1 MANSASALKRVR
13 QAARRTERNTALRSR
28 VKTLRKQTLGKVESG
43 DLEEAKAFFVKFS
56 SAVDVATKKNIFHKN
71 KAANLKSKTN
81 KAIKAIASV

>member
-13 QAARRTERNTALRSR
+13 QAARRTERNTALKSR
-28 VKTLRKQTLGKVESG
+28 VKTLRKQTLGKAESG
-43 DLEEAKAFFVKFS
+43 DLEGAKAFFAKFS

-81 KAIKAIASV
+81 KAIKAAVTA

>member
-13 QAARRTERNTALRSR
+13 QTARRTERNTALKSR
-28 VKTLRKQTLGKVESG
+28 VKTLRKQTLQKAESG
-43 DLEEAKAFFVKFS
+43 EVEEAKAFFSKFS

-81 KAIKAIASV
+81 KALKAAVTS